1 MMILDLFRLDGKVA
15 LVTGGS
21 RGLGLGIATALSEAG
36 ADIVSVQRSTD
47 TSTLAE
53 RVAAAGHRFVPVQL
67 DIARDDAAERALEA
81 TLTQFGRVDILV
93 NNAGIMRRQAA
104 VDFKLEDWDATMAI
118 NLRAVFIFCQVFG
131 RQMLKQGRGKIINVS
146 SLLAMQGGVIVPA
159 YAASKHAVAG
169 LTQALCNEWAA
180 SGVNVNSIAPG
191 YMNTDLTE
199 ALRNDPQRNRAIS
212 ERIPAE
218 RWGEASD
225 LGGAA
230 VFLASAASDYVHGQ
244 LLVVDGGWMAR

>member
-1 MMILDLFRLDGKVA
+1 MILDLFRLDGKVA
-15 LVTGGS
+15 VVTGGS

-36 ADIVSVQRSTD
+36 ADIVSIQRSAD
-47 TSTLAE
+47 SSLLAE
-53 RVAAAGHRFVPVQL
+53 RVTDAGHRFLPLQL
-67 DIARDDAAERALEA
+67 DLTHSDAAEKALQA
-81 TLTQFGRVDILV
+81 TLQHFGRVDILV
-93 NNAGIMRRQAA
+93 NNAGIMRRKTA
-104 VDFKLEDWDATMAI
+104 VDFPLEDWDTTMAV

-131 RQMLKQGRGKIINVS
+131 RQMLQQGHGKIINIS

-169 LTQALCNEWAA
+169 LTQALCNEWAG

-212 ERIPAE
+212 ERIPAG

>member
-1 MMILDLFRLDGKVA
+1 M
-15 LVTGGS
+15 TGGS
-21 RGLGLGIATALSEAG
+21 RGLGPGIATALSEAG
-36 ADIVSVQRSTD
+36 ADIVSVQRSAD

-53 RVAAAGHRFVPVQL
+53 RVASAGHSLLPVQL
-67 DIARDDAAERALEA
+67 DLARDDAAERALEA

-131 RQMLKQGRGKIINVS
+131 CQMLKQGHGKIINVS

-169 LTQALCNEWAA
+169 LTQALCNEWAG

-199 ALRNDPQRNRAIS
+199 ALRNDPQRNKAIS
-212 ERIPAE
+212 ERIPAG

-225 LGGAA
+225 LGGAT
-230 VFLASAASDYVHGQ
+230 VFLASAASDYVHG
-244 LLVVDGGWMAR
+244 